1 MLNFFKVFIYKKD
14 INVSLLILLIIHN
27 SVAADSFFSNPFNKN
42 VKENHIIDKDSNNN
56 FSKEDGGFNKK
67 ISFLNWNKSFSNIGQ
82 KKFYNNKQS
91 NRSFDK
97 DFKKEIKTM
106 HHLDIDIAKWD
117 NQLAKIRKKAQISL
131 SQEAQLLGDKE
142 NYILILQNLGYLDN
156 LKEELNLE
164 DINRYQFRS
173 NQRKGKIPI
182 DTPN

>member
-1 MLNFFKVFIYKKD
+1 M
-14 INVSLLILLIIHN
+14 ILLIIHN

-117 NQLAKIRKKAQISL
+117 NQLAKIRKKLKSAYPKKLSYWGIKKIIS
-131 SQEAQLLGDKE
+131 
-142 NYILILQNLGYLDN
+142 
-156 LKEELNLE
+156 
-164 DINRYQFRS
+164 
-173 NQRKGKIPI
+173 
-182 DTPN
+182 

>member
-82 KKFYNNKQS
+82 RNFIIIS
-91 NRSFDK
+91 NLIEVS
-97 DFKKEIKTM
+97 T
-106 HHLDIDIAKWD
+106 
-117 NQLAKIRKKAQISL
+117 KILKRK
-131 SQEAQLLGDKE
+131 
-142 NYILILQNLGYLDN
+142 
-156 LKEELNLE
+156 LKPC
-164 DINRYQFRS
+164 I
-173 NQRKGKIPI
+173 I
-182 DTPN
+182 